1 MRKFKVRDKKTNKV
15 IDIVAN
21 STQNAAYAFY
31 KMNNKRSID
40 IEVWN
45 GFHWVSFDKKKLAS
59 DSLQTRDFSSIEIKE
74 MDEKTLRQA
83 KEWRLI

>member
-1 MRKFKVRDKKTNKV
+1 MRKFKVRDTKTNKV

-21 STQNAAYAFY
+21 STQDAACAFY

-45 GFHWVSFDKKKLAS
+45 GFHWVSFDKKKLTS